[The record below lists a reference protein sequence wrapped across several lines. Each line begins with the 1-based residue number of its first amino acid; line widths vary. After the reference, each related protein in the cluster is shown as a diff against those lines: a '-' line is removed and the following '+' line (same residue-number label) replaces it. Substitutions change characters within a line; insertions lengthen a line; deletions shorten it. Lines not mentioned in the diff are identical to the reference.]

1 MSDQQTPS
9 LYLGPCR
16 LLDWKQGARQ
26 GMTVD
31 LVVQLPGADGA
42 HPFRIVRTGKE
53 AGQRVALLVTFP
65 PFDDGLYG
73 HVIYEG
79 EAVVLRWS
87 ENDRTGM
94 MVRFELDDGPDGVTG
109 RHPFFGLTIGVRTGE
124 PLILNA
130 IAIAEN
136 EKQVPPSA
144 VRRKVPFDQMPPT
157 AQASILG
164 RDPRFRAFLSNCLD
178 SLVPEAQMRSSLRE
192 LEAGNPDNFPT
203 AAVRAI
209 LGVVS
214 RSVMNSE
221 TAEGSRARERWKNL
235 RSLYTD
241 HLWGRPVHAAS
252 MSEIRQ

>member
-1 MSDQQTPS
+1 
-9 LYLGPCR
+9 
-16 LLDWKQGARQ
+16 
-26 GMTVD
+26 MTVD
-31 LVVQLPGADGA
+31 LAVQLPGADGA

-53 AGQRVALLVTFP
+53 AGQRVALMVTFP
-65 PFDDGLYG
+65 PFDEGLYG

-94 MVRFELDDGPDGVTG
+94 MVRFELDDGPDGATA
-109 RHPFFGLTIGVRTGE
+109 RHPFYGLTIGVRTGE
-124 PLILNA
+124 PLVLNA

-144 VRRKVPFDQMPPT
+144 IRRKVPFDQLPAT

-164 RDPRFRAFLSNCLD
+164 RDPRFRSFLSSCLD
-178 SLVPEAQMRSSLRE
+178 SLVPEVQMRSSLRQ
-192 LEAGNPDNFPT
+192 LEVGNPDNFPT

-221 TAEGSRARERWKNL
+221 TAEGSRARERWNSLKG
-235 RSLYTD
+235 LYTD
-241 HLWGRPVHAAS
+241 HLWGRPVNPAS
-252 MSEIRQ
+252 MSEIRP